1 MATVYPGTD
10 AYVAHMRGV
19 KKSVRED
26 RDRRAKKAR
35 AALRPHRRT
44 GDHRIVV
51 EMQDTDGLVH
61 LVGTVPHIVEF
72 GRSGY
77 VTDSG
82 AEVGP
87 MAGLHI
93 LGQALQG

>member
-1 MATVYPGTD
+1 MAVVYPGTD

-19 KKSVRED
+19 KKSVREE
-26 RDRRAKKAR
+26 RDRRAKRAR

-44 GDHRIVV
+44 GDHRITT
-51 EMQDTDGLVH
+51 EMEDTDGLVH
-61 LVGTVPHIVEF
+61 LEGPVPHILEY

-77 VTDSG
+77 VTDDG

-87 MAGLHI
+87 MDGLHI